1 MCRFVKVW
9 KRLHCWALARGK
21 SAKLASPRPFA
32 LVIGGCKIAPIVGFR
47 SFFTTA
53 ISRRSI
59 TAALLISLTTV
70 WFSSLLNAQS
80 EPTGDDARVQKL
92 YGEAK
97 AAEARGDLAAAA
109 ANYES
114 LLLIAP
120 RLAPAYNN
128 LGSLYLR
135 QREYRKAAAV
145 LEKGLKI
152 DPKMSSASALLGI
165 ALYEMGDYAAAQRN
179 LESALRAN
187 PKDNNAELVLAND
200 LIKLEEFQRA
210 ADHLRQLSQRQPE
223 NQEVWY
229 LLGKV
234 HMKLSEEALSKLNAL
249 DANSVWVHEISGEVM
264 ESMKNYDGALL
275 EYKKAVEVAPRQAG
289 THYHLGNAYWSLN
302 MWDAATE
309 QFRAELA
316 NDPSN
321 CRAQWKIGNIILE
334 QHGDS
339 TEALTEVQKAL
350 DVCPNLM
357 GARVDR
363 GRALIKLER
372 HAEAVKDLEAAVKAD
387 PGESSTHFLLAQ
399 AYRALGRTQQAQAEM
414 RVFSTLEESARAKTA
429 ERAKALL
436 QEKSKEP

>member
-1 MCRFVKVW
+1 MTLCF
-9 KRLHCWALARGK
+9 
-21 SAKLASPRPFA
+21 P
-32 LVIGGCKIAPIVGFR
+32 
-47 SFFTTA
+47 
-53 ISRRSI
+53 
-59 TAALLISLTTV
+59 
-70 WFSSLLNAQS
+70 SLLNAQT
-80 EPTGDDARVQKL
+80 EAPAGDARVQKL

-97 AAEARGDLAAAA
+97 AAEGRGDLAGAA

-114 LLLIAP
+114 LLQIAP

-135 QREYRKAAAV
+135 QREYKKAAAV

-152 DPKMSSASALLGI
+152 DPKMSSASALLGM
-165 ALYEMGDYAAAQRN
+165 ALYEMADYTGAERS

-187 PKDNNAELVLAND
+187 PKDNNAELFLAND
-200 LIKLEEFQRA
+200 LIKLGEFQRA

-223 NQEVWY
+223 SQEVLY

-234 HMKLSEEALSKLNAL
+234 HMKLSEEALSKLTAL
-249 DANSVWVHEISGEVM
+249 DPNSVWVHEISGEVM

-275 EYKKAVEVAPRQAG
+275 EYKKAVEVAPQQAA

-321 CRAQWKIGNIILE
+321 CMAQWKIGNIILE

-339 TEALTEVQKAL
+339 TQALAEVQKAL
-350 DVCPNLM
+350 DVCPDLM
-357 GARVDR
+357 GARVDSA
-363 GRALIKLER
+363 RALIKLER

-399 AYRALGRTQQAQAEM
+399 AYRALGRTQDAQAEM
-414 RVFSTLEESARAKTA
+414 KVFSKLEESARAKTA
-429 ERAKALL
+429 ERAKELL